1 MSGTSAE
8 TDSLPAWRVVDVPA
22 AASLRSAV
30 FLGRR
35 GGVSIGPFA
44 SLNLSCAVGDHAPSV
59 RENWRR
65 VRHAFP
71 QVRHWVR
78 MRQVHGNAVRVVTAQ
93 DLDARFECDA
103 LVTDCVEVALCVLT
117 ADCVPLLL
125 ATASAGP
132 VAAVHAGW
140 RGTVAHVATRTLEVL
155 HRRYGVSPADVW
167 VALGPAVGPC
177 CYEVRED
184 VVTAL
189 AGAGLERA
197 VVAQV
202 GDRFRVDLR
211 AANRLCLELA
221 GVPPEQMV
229 TVAGCT
235 ACSRDDFFSYRR
247 DGARTGRQLSFIA
260 LEGPKNLL
268 GRQADRG

>member
-1 MSGTSAE
+1 MSGTLAE
-8 TDSLPAWRVVDVPA
+8 TVSLPAWRVGDVPA
-22 AASLRSAV
+22 AASLQSAV

-44 SLNLSCAVGDHAPSV
+44 SLNLSCAVGDPAASV

-65 VRHAFP
+65 VQRAFP
-71 QVRHWVR
+71 QVQHWVR
-78 MRQVHGNAVRVVTAQ
+78 MRQVHGNEVRVVAAQ
-93 DLDARFECDA
+93 DLDARLECDA
-103 LVTDCVEVALCVLT
+103 LVTDCADVALCVLT

-125 ATASAGP
+125 ATAPAGP

-155 HRRYGVSPADVW
+155 RQRYGVSPADVW

-189 AGAGLERA
+189 ARAGLERA

-202 GDRFRVDLR
+202 EDRFRVDLR
-211 AANRLCLELA
+211 AANRLCLQLA
-221 GVPPEQMV
+221 GVPPEQMI
-229 TVAGCT
+229 TVGGCT

-247 DGARTGRQLSFIA
+247 DGARTGRQLSFIVREA
-260 LEGPKNLL
+260 TKNLL
-268 GRQADRG
+268 GPRANRG